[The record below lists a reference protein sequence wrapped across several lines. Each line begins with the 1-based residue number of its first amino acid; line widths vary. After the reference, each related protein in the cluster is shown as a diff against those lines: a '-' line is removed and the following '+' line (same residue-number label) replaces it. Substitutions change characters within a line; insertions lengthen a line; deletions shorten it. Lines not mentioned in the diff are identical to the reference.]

1 LAIIRMGEVEEEGIA
16 ISMDPKA
23 GVADMLVTL

>member
-1 LAIIRMGEVEEEGIA
+1 LTIIRMGEVEEGVA

>member
-1 LAIIRMGEVEEEGIA
+1 LAIIRMGEVEEGVA

-23 GVADMLVTL
+23 GVADMFVTL

>member
-1 LAIIRMGEVEEEGIA
+1 MGEVEEGVA

>member
-1 LAIIRMGEVEEEGIA
+1 MGEVEEGVA

-23 GVADMLVTL
+23 GVTDMLITL